1 MRLAR
6 VTYLMILAATALWCA
21 GILSAPVCR
30 SAGGELSAAG
40 DALFHF
46 YHPVCHQIPERSLRV
61 LDSPLGVC
69 ARCSGI
75 YAAFLAGLL
84 LYPFLRD
91 LQKPVIPS
99 RWLLLAAGMPMLVD
113 ALWPG
118 PVLYEVT
125 NLTRCATGAVF
136 GLLLPFVILPVAVQ
150 AMREIARSFPRQL
163 EKGITDAQ

>member
-6 VTYLMILAATALWCA
+6 ASYLMILGVALLWCA

-30 SAGGELSAAG
+30 SVGGELSGAG
-40 DALFHF
+40 DALFRF
-46 YHPVCHQIPERSLRV
+46 YHPVCHQMPERSIGV
-61 LDSPLGVC
+61 LDSRLGVC

-91 LQKPVIPS
+91 LQRPVVPS
-99 RWLLLAAGMPMLVD
+99 RWFLLAAALPMLAD

-125 NLTRCATGAVF
+125 NLTRFATGAVF
-136 GLLLPFVILPVAVQ
+136 GLLLVFVILPVAIQ
-150 AMREIARSFPRQL
+150 AVHEIACSLPAQL
-163 EKGITDAQ
+163 EKGTSDAQ